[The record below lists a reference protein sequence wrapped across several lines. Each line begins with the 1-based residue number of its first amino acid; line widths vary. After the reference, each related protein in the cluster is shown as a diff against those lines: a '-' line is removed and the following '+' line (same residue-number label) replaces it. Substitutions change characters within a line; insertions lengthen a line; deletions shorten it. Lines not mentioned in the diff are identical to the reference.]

1 MANSQSD
8 DQIQNSVLATN
19 EILLGSSTA
28 KSMATMYLN
37 LAQAAGMASQNAVT
51 NQQHLNILG
60 AAAVAAGTS
69 GLLRN
74 GFADQIEKL
83 TPTERLDYL
92 QKLMTLATNPTGTP
106 AAADSSGG
114 SGATSSTDSK
124 TSSGS
129 ADKPASGT
137 STETKSSDDSK
148 SETPSSSTTP

>member
-1 MANSQSD
+1 MTDSASD
-8 DQIQNSVLATN
+8 DQIKNSIISTN

-37 LAQAAGMASQNAVT
+37 LAHAAGMASQNAVA

-74 GFADQIEKL
+74 GFADQVEKL

-92 QKLMTLATNPTGTP
+92 QKLLTLATNPAAAPAPSAESDAASGTGTTGAASGSPATTDGSTDAKATGDSAKETGGETSTTP
-106 AAADSSGG
+106 AA
-114 SGATSSTDSK
+114 
-124 TSSGS
+124 
-129 ADKPASGT
+129 
-137 STETKSSDDSK
+137 
-148 SETPSSSTTP
+148 

>member
-1 MANSQSD
+1 
-8 DQIQNSVLATN
+8 
-19 EILLGSSTA
+19 
-28 KSMATMYLN
+28 MYLN

-92 QKLMTLATNPTGTP
+92 QKLMTLATNP
-106 AAADSSGG
+106 
-114 SGATSSTDSK
+114 SGAPATTDSASGSDTASGTDNKTPSDSTDK
-124 TSSGS
+124 
-129 ADKPASGT
+129 AASGT
-137 STETKSSDDSK
+137 STETKASDSSK
-148 SETPSSSTTP
+148 SESPSSSTSP